1 MKHKKIKAAV
11 LAITAISALGGILYS
26 QFGTKKSYDY
36 ADYYVETKPAKNNTS
51 DKEASEKE
59 LSLSLLKQTNKD
71 IVGILVFDDRVIYE
85 PIVQAPDNDFY
96 VRRNIEK
103 QYANAGIP
111 FVSADG
117 NIDSQN
123 VVIYGHSSKWNNI
136 IFTPLMSY
144 IDENYY
150 LKHPTFEFITENG
163 TRTYKIFDVMNI
175 DLNNL
180 NDSLEFTQ
188 SGWDTSNEFNAFI
201 SDSINRGLYKTGETS
216 YLITLKTI
224 KHMKFSTKAA
234 TFLSSIKTQTYDKKE
249 SEMIITYQ
257 QKRVFHLSLLMLAL
271 CAPIYIYSVPF
282 PNEQFYYINSVLFLF
297 IIMCTLAYFKKRVNL
312 TTTFSIILIA
322 IHIEIFIE
330 IIYCSICSGYEYSY
344 QRALI
349 MSNITIS
356 LLFTMLSICA
366 YMSNISILLSSL
378 TIASYTIC
386 TLITDEPFLYSYLPL
401 IIIIYT
407 MIPLLGRSLHSNISS
422 LLKSSNLL
430 KEEEEM
436 LLKRLQMKKEELFAF
451 AELLSENNPEE
462 KTSSLLNIIGE
473 QSKENLF
480 TALAA
485 YQKKEKSK
493 LDTIRRIYPNLSP
506 SELNICRLIL
516 QDKTVSQICE
526 LLHRSSGNITSQ
538 RANIRAKLG
547 LKKSDNLKEALQ
559 ERMRLY
565 EEEHHRQ
572 EEFSAMR

>member
-1 MKHKKIKAAV
+1 
-11 LAITAISALGGILYS
+11 
-26 QFGTKKSYDY
+26 
-36 ADYYVETKPAKNNTS
+36 
-51 DKEASEKE
+51 
-59 LSLSLLKQTNKD
+59 
-71 IVGILVFDDRVIYE
+71 
-85 PIVQAPDNDFY
+85 
-96 VRRNIEK
+96 
-103 QYANAGIP
+103 
-111 FVSADG
+111 
-117 NIDSQN
+117 
-123 VVIYGHSSKWNNI
+123 
-136 IFTPLMSY
+136 
-144 IDENYY
+144 
-150 LKHPTFEFITENG
+150 
-163 TRTYKIFDVMNI
+163 
-175 DLNNL
+175 
-180 NDSLEFTQ
+180 
-188 SGWDTSNEFNAFI
+188 
-201 SDSINRGLYKTGETS
+201 
-216 YLITLKTI
+216 
-224 KHMKFSTKAA
+224 MKFSTKAA

-297 IIMCTLAYFKKRVNL
+297 IIMCTLAYFKKR
-312 TTTFSIILIA
+312 
-322 IHIEIFIE
+322 
-330 IIYCSICSGYEYSY
+330 ICSGYEYSY